1 MSKINA
7 LMDMGKRSLMNSQTA
22 LQTVGHNI
30 ASKSV
35 EGYSR
40 QRVDQVT
47 NLPIGDGKMR
57 IGMGARAAA
66 VNRVNNPYLERQIG
80 VEESHLGFLTGK
92 QDAMTRVESIYNEQV
107 NKGLNQYMSEFF
119 NAFRELSNN
128 PESLATR
135 SLVKE
140 TADYVTKDFKRINA
154 QLTGVQSDLDQ
165 QIKTHVNEIN
175 AFSTEIASLNE
186 KIQTVELTG
195 ASANDERDRRDLLV
209 KKLGD
214 KVNIRWAQGEDG
226 TVTVSAGNNALL
238 VAGYDAKQLFVQAT
252 PESGNKGEGNFDVM
266 YKSSEYATPFKVTE
280 QLHGGSIGGLLE
292 VRDTIINDLKDGVD
306 EMAYSLADEIND
318 VHSKGFNSYNQTG
331 VDFFEQPLEVKHAA
345 QHMKLNGDIL
355 KDAARIATGEIPG
368 ASGDNRIANKIAG
381 LQYEKIL
388 SDGNASVDEYY
399 NTMVGKVGV
408 ISKKTSNAHD
418 SQEGIV
424 KQLANIRES
433 ISGVSLDEE
442 TTKMIEFQKAFDA
455 SARIVKTADEMM
467 DTVLNLK
474 RL

>member
-7 LMDMGKRSLMNSQTA
+7 MMDMGKRSLMNSQTA

-47 NLPIGDGKMR
+47 NLPIGEGKLR
-57 IGMGARAAA
+57 IGMGAKAAA
-66 VNRVNNPYLERQIG
+66 ITRVNNPYLEKQIG
-80 VEESHLGFLTGK
+80 LEGSHLGYLTGK

-119 NAFRELSNN
+119 NAFKELSNN

-154 QLTGVQSDLDQ
+154 QLTGVQNDLDQ
-165 QIKTHVNEIN
+165 QIKSHVNEIN
-175 AFSTEIASLNE
+175 GLTTEIAGLNE
-186 KIQTVELTG
+186 KIQSVELTG

-214 KVNIRWAQGEDG
+214 KVNIRWAEGEDS
-226 TVTVSAGNNALL
+226 TVTISAGNNALL
-238 VAGYDAKQLFVQAT
+238 VAGYDAKELFVQST
-252 PESGNKGEGNFDVM
+252 SENGTKGEGNFDVM
-266 YKSSEYATPFKVTE
+266 YKSSESATPYKVTD
-280 QLHGGSIGGLLE
+280 QLHGGAIGGLIE
-292 VRDTIINDLKDGVD
+292 VRDIVINDLKDGVD
-306 EMAYSLADEIND
+306 EMAYSLATEVND
-318 VHSKGFNSYNQTG
+318 IHSQGFNSYNQTG
-331 VDFFEQPLEVKHAA
+331 VDFFQQPEDVKHAA
-345 QHMKLNGDIL
+345 QYLKVNDDIL
-355 KDAARIATGEIPG
+355 KDASRIAAGESPG
-368 ASGDNRIANKIAG
+368 ASGDNRTANKIAG
-381 LQYEKIL
+381 LQFEKIL
-388 SDGNASVDEYY
+388 SDGNANLDEYY

-408 ISKKTSNAHD
+408 IAKKTNNAHD
-418 SQEGIV
+418 AQDSVV
-424 KQLANIRES
+424 KQLNSIRES
-433 ISGVSLDEE
+433 VSGVSLDEE

-474 RL
+474 KL

>member
-47 NLPIGDGKMR
+47 NLPIGEGKLR
-57 IGMGARAAA
+57 VGMGAKAAA
-66 VNRVNNPYLERQIG
+66 INRVNNPYLERQIG
-80 VEESHLGFLTGK
+80 VEESHLGYLSGK

-107 NKGLNQYMSEFF
+107 NKGLNQFMSEFF

-175 AFSTEIASLNE
+175 GMSTEIASLNE

-209 KKLGD
+209 KKLGE
-214 KVNIRWAQGEDG
+214 KVNIRWAEGADG

-238 VAGYDAKQLFVQAT
+238 VAGYDAKQLFVQST
-252 PESGNKGEGNFDVM
+252 PESENKGEGNFDIM
-266 YKSSEYATPFKVTE
+266 YKSSEYASPFKVTE

-306 EMAYSLADEIND
+306 EMAYTLADEVND
-318 VHSKGFNSYNQTG
+318 IHSKGFNSYNQTG
-331 VDFFEQPLEVKHAA
+331 VDFFEQPMDVKHAS
-345 QHMKLNGDIL
+345 QYLKLNDDIL
-355 KDAARIATGEIPG
+355 KDSSRIAAGEKAG

-408 ISKKTSNAHD
+408 IAKKTNNAHD
-418 SQEGIV
+418 AQDGIV

>member
-7 LMDMGKRSLMNSQTA
+7 MMDMGKRSLMNSQTA

-35 EGYSR
+35 DGYSR

-47 NLPIGDGKMR
+47 NLPIGEGKLR
-57 IGMGARAAA
+57 IGMGAKAAA

-80 VEESHLGFLTGK
+80 VERSQLGYLSGK

-154 QLTGVQSDLDQ
+154 QLTGIQGDLDQ
-165 QIKTHVNEIN
+165 QIKTNINEIN
-175 AFSTEIASLNE
+175 GFSTEIASLNE

-209 KKLGD
+209 KKLGE
-214 KVNIRWAQGEDG
+214 KINIRWAQGEDG

-238 VAGYDAKQLFVQAT
+238 VAGYDAKQLFVQST
-252 PESGNKGEGNFDVM
+252 PEDGKKSEGNFDVM
-266 YKSSEYATPFKVTE
+266 YKSSEYATAFKVTE

-292 VRDTIINDLKDGVD
+292 VRDTVINDLKDGVD

-318 VHSKGFNSYNQTG
+318 VHSKGYNSYNQTG
-331 VDFFEQPLEVKHAA
+331 VDFFEQPLGVKNAA
-345 QHMKLNGDIL
+345 QYLKVNGDIL
-355 KDAARIATGEIPG
+355 KDASRIAAGEVQG

-408 ISKKTSNAHD
+408 ISKKTNNAHD
-418 SQEGIV
+418 AQDGIV
-424 KQLANIRES
+424 KQLAHIRES
-433 ISGVSLDEE
+433 VSGVSLDEE

-455 SARIVKTADEMM
+455 AARIVKTADEMM

>member
-1 MSKINA
+1 
-7 LMDMGKRSLMNSQTA
+7 MGKRSLMNSQTA

-47 NLPIGDGKMR
+47 NLPIGEGKLR
-57 IGMGARAAA
+57 IGMGAKAAA
-66 VNRVNNPYLERQIG
+66 INRVNNPYLEKQIG
-80 VEESHLGFLTGK
+80 LEESHLGYLTGK

-140 TADYVTKDFKRINA
+140 TADYVTKDFARINS
-154 QLTGVQSDLDQ
+154 QLNSVQSDLDQ

-175 AFSTEIASLNE
+175 GFSTEIASLNE
-186 KIQTVELTG
+186 KIQSVELTG

-209 KKLGD
+209 KKLGE
-214 KVNIRWAQGEDG
+214 KVNIRWAEGKDG

-238 VAGYDAKQLFVQAT
+238 VAGYDAKELFVQST
-252 PESGNKGEGNFDVM
+252 PEAGVKGEGNFDVM
-266 YKSSEYATPFKVTE
+266 YKSSDAATPFRVTE

-292 VRDTIINDLKDGVD
+292 VRDTVINDLKDSVD
-306 EMAYSLADEIND
+306 EMAYNLADEIND
-318 VHSKGFNSYNQTG
+318 IHSKGFNSYGQTG
-331 VDFFEQPLEVKHAA
+331 VDFFEQPFDVKHASEYL
-345 QHMKLNGDIL
+345 KVNEDIL
-355 KDAARIATGEIPG
+355 KDPSRIAAGEKPG
-368 ASGDNRIANKIAG
+368 ASGDNRVANKIAD
-381 LQYEKIL
+381 LQYGKIM
-388 SDGNASVDEYY
+388 SDGNASVDEFY

-408 ISKKTSNAHD
+408 IARKTNTAHD
-418 SQEGIV
+418 AQDGIV

-433 ISGVSLDEE
+433 VSGVSLDEE

-474 RL
+474 KL